1 MQKFSEL
8 EYQRPDIDLL
18 KQQFNEALDNLRGA
32 DSFKKQKVAIEQ
44 INKLNNT
51 YNTASTLVSIRNS
64 IDTTD
69 AFYEAEKAFFD
80 DISPEISD
88 LNFEYYKALSASPF
102 KENLKK
108 EFGKQIFT
116 IAEFR
121 VKAFDKAII
130 EDLKAENKLGTE
142 YSKLVASAKIQFDGK
157 ECNLSELIPYTQSE
171 DREVRKKASEA
182 RYNFVAENAAKF
194 DEIYD
199 KAVKLRHSMAQKLGF
214 KNYVEVG
221 YLNMMR
227 SDYTPE
233 MVADFRKKVQ
243 EVIVPL
249 AVKIRQKQA
258 KRLGLKNLKH
268 YDWSFKFKSGNPKP
282 KGTPEWI
289 VDNGL
294 KMYDELSPETSEFFN
309 FMKQHELMDL
319 ITRKGKDIGGYCT
332 MLPDY
337 KAPFIFSNFNG
348 TSGDIDVLTH
358 EAGHAFQ
365 VYCSRHFDMSEYYW
379 PTYEACEIH
388 SMSMEFFTWPWMNL
402 FFKEDT
408 EKYKYE
414 HLSSSLL
421 FLPYG
426 VAVDE
431 FQHVVYE
438 NPDMTPAERKAA
450 WREIEKKYM
459 PDLDWDGH
467 EYLEQG
473 GRWQLQA
480 HIYQMPF
487 YYIDYTLA
495 QICAFQFWVRMH
507 EDFKTSWQ
515 DYLNL
520 CKAGGSKSF
529 LELVELAG
537 LKSPFK
543 NGTVETVV
551 EKIEVWLDKIDD
563 TAF

>member
-1 MQKFSEL
+1 MKKFSEL
-8 EYQRPDIDLL
+8 EYVRPDIEQFKIDFNEQVEKIKTAKTY
-18 KQQFNEALDNLRGA
+18 KQQKEAI
-32 DSFKKQKVAIEQ
+32 KQVNA
-44 INKLNNT
+44 LNNH

-69 AFYEAEKAFFD
+69 TFYEAEKSFFD
-80 DISPEISD
+80 EVSPEIGD
-88 LNFEYYKALSASPF
+88 LNFEYYKALEASEF

-108 EFGKQIFT
+108 DFGEQLFT

-121 VKAFDKAII
+121 VKSFDKKII
-130 EDLKAENKLGTE
+130 EDLKLENKLGTE
-142 YSKLVASAKIQFDGK
+142 YSKLVASAKIEFDGK
-157 ECNLSELIPYTQSE
+157 ECNLSELIPYAQSE
-171 DREVRKKASEA
+171 DREVRKKAAEA
-182 RYNFVAENAAKF
+182 RYNFVAENAEKF
-194 DEIYD
+194 DEIFD
-199 KAVKLRHSMAQKLGF
+199 KSVKLRHEMAQKMGF
-214 KNYVEVG
+214 KNFVELG
-221 YLNMMR
+221 YLNMQR

-233 MVADFRKKVQ
+233 MVANFRKQVQ

-249 AVKIRQKQA
+249 TVKIRQKQA
-258 KRLGLKNLKH
+258 KRLGLKKLKH
-268 YDWSFKFKSGNPKP
+268 YDWPFKFKTGNPKP

-289 VDNGL
+289 VENGL

-309 FMKQHELMDL
+309 FMKQYELMDL

-365 VYCSRHFDMSEYYW
+365 VYSSRHFEIGEYYW

-414 HLSSSLL
+414 HLSSGLL

-431 FQHVVYE
+431 FQHIIYE
-438 NPDMTPAERKAA
+438 KPEMTPAERKAA

-507 EDFKTSWQ
+507 EDFKSAWT

-520 CKAGGSKSF
+520 CKAGGSQSF
-529 LELVELAG
+529 LQLVELAG

-543 NGTVETVV
+543 NGTVESVV
-551 EKIEVWLDKIDD
+551 ENIDMWIDKIDD
-563 TAF
+563 SAF

>member
-1 MQKFSEL
+1 MNKFSEI
-8 EYQRPDIDLL
+8 EYVRPDVE
-18 KQQFNEALDNLRGA
+18 K
-32 DSFKKQKVAIEQ
+32 FKKDFIAQVEILSKATSYNEQKAAISE
-44 INKLNNT
+44 INRLNNSI
-51 YNTASTLVSIRNS
+51 NTVSTLSSIRNS

-69 AFYEAEKAFFD
+69 AFYEAEKSFFD
-80 DISPEISD
+80 EVSPEISD
-88 LNFEYYKALSASPF
+88 LNFEYYKALAASPF
-102 KENLKK
+102 KENLKAD
-108 EFGKQIFT
+108 FGKQLFT
-116 IAEFR
+116 IAEYR
-121 VKAFDKAII
+121 VKSFDKAII
-130 EDLKAENKLGTE
+130 EDMKIENRLSTE

-157 ECNLSELIPYTQSE
+157 ECNLSELIPYAQSE
-171 DREVRKKASEA
+171 DREVRKSAAEA
-182 RYNFVAENAAKF
+182 RYNFVAENAEKF
-194 DEIYD
+194 DEIFD
-199 KAVKLRHSMAQKLGF
+199 KGVKLRHEMAQKLGL
-214 KNYVEVG
+214 KNYVDLG
-221 YLNMMR
+221 YLNMQR
-227 SDYTPE
+227 SDYSPE
-233 MVADFRKKVQ
+233 MVANFRKQVQ
-243 EVIVPL
+243 EQIVPIT
-249 AVKIRQKQA
+249 VKIRQKQA
-258 KRLGLKNLKH
+258 KRLGLDKLKH
-268 YDWSFKFKSGNPKP
+268 YDWPFKFKSGNPKP

-289 VDNGL
+289 VENGL
-294 KMYDELSPETSEFFN
+294 KMYDELSAETSEFFN
-309 FMKQHELMDL
+309 FMKTHELMDL

-365 VYCSRHFDMSEYYW
+365 VYSSRHFEVSEYYW

-414 HLSSSLL
+414 HLASGLL

-438 NPDMTPAERKAA
+438 NPTMTPAERKAA

-507 EDFKTSWQ
+507 EDFKAAWA
-515 DYLNL
+515 DYLTL

-543 NGTVETVV
+543 NGTVESVV
-551 EKIEVWLDKIDD
+551 ERIDMWLDKIDD
-563 TAF
+563 SAF